1 MTVSP
6 PALTAIQLEDLA
18 GVATGVLADSEPI
31 FHRGIGAAAAVTKG
45 AKDYATEVD
54 LELER
59 TIGAALT
66 EHTGYRV
73 FGEEF
78 GGADFDGDEPI
89 WVIDPIDGTA
99 NYMHSSPMCGMN
111 CALVLRGESLIGLTW
126 LPLLGQRYLAV
137 NGRLVRRNGEPLP
150 RRTPARLAEV
160 MVGVGN
166 PQGNSELFPT
176 GFRLALLDELLRKAF
191 RVRLLGSA
199 ALDLAWVASGEYGA
213 TVQFTGHPWDFAP
226 GDCLVRA
233 VGGTTSLLSGEAF
246 HLRGGSMLAAAP
258 GVADE
263 IADVVAGLG
272 DPAGYRD

>member
-6 PALTAIQLEDLA
+6 PDLTATQLEDLA
-18 GVATGVLADSEPI
+18 GVATGVLADVEPI

-45 AKDYATEVD
+45 VKDYATEVD

-59 TIGAALT
+59 TVGAALT
-66 EHTGYRV
+66 EQTGYRV

-78 GGADFDGDEPI
+78 GGADFDGDDPV

-111 CALVLRGESLIGLTW
+111 CALVARGETLIGLTW
-126 LPLLGQRYLAV
+126 LPVLGQRYLAV

-150 RRTPARLAEV
+150 RRTPATLAEV
-160 MVGVGN
+160 MVGIGN
-166 PQGNSELFPT
+166 PQGDSERFRRA
-176 GFRLALLDELLRKAF
+176 FRLALVGELLRKAF

-233 VGGTTSLLSGEAF
+233 VGGETSLLGGDPFS
-246 HLRGGSMLAAAP
+246 LRGGSMVAAAP
-258 GVADE
+258 GVAAE
-263 IADVVAGLG
+263 VAELVSALG
-272 DPAGYRD
+272 DPAAYRG